1 MNIGILTKPAYNAVS
16 HYRLAPW
23 IVLGKYSDAQTV
35 LINPKTVT
43 EYDLRLIHVLIAH
56 SPSTKMEYNI
66 LTLAKS
72 YGVRIVIDYDDLLQ
86 AIPGINPA
94 AEYWGKEE
102 TQDIATEL
110 ITHAHVVTVSTDQ
123 LASEFLSRFGVEARV
138 INNALDDSAFAVSPK
153 RTYDE
158 TKPIKV
164 LWRGSNTHEGDL
176 YTHRQAFREYPNVE
190 FHFFGYRPEKLTS
203 KYGGNLET
211 INYIPGEK
219 LVSDYMIRLLTLA
232 PDIVIVPLEDS
243 AFNRCKSNIAWIEAT
258 WAGSICL
265 APAYMPE
272 FNRPGIMNYE
282 DVTDLV
288 TQLEYVS
295 TSAIRPHESGLLE
308 ASRQDIRTNF
318 LLSKVNEA
326 RAAALQTLF

>member
-1 MNIGILTKPAYNAVS
+1 
-16 HYRLAPW
+16 
-23 IVLGKYSDAQTV
+23 
-35 LINPKTVT
+35 
-43 EYDLRLIHVLIAH
+43 
-56 SPSTKMEYNI
+56 MEYNI

-110 ITHAHVVTVSTDQ
+110 ITHAHLVTVSTDQ
-123 LASEFLSRFGVEARV
+123 LAGEFLSRFGVTAKV
-138 INNALDDSAFAVSPK
+138 INNALDDSAFAVFPK

-176 YTHRQAFREYPNVE
+176 YTHRQAFREYPNME
-190 FHFFGYRPEKLTS
+190 FHFFGYRPEKLTTR
-203 KYGGNLET
+203 YGGNLEA

-219 LVSDYMIRLLTLA
+219 LVSDYMIRLLAIA
-232 PDIVIVPLEDS
+232 PDIVIVPLEDNN
-243 AFNRCKSNIAWIEAT
+243 FNRCKSNIAWLEAT
-258 WAGSICL
+258 WAGAVCL

-272 FNRPGIMNYE
+272 FNRKGIMNYE
-282 DVTDLV
+282 NVNDLV
-288 TQLEYVS
+288 TILEYVS
-295 TSAIRPHESGLLE
+295 NSPMRPNEAGLL
-308 ASRQDIRTNF
+308 AINQSDIETNF
-318 LLSKVNEA
+318 LLSKINEA
-326 RAAALQTLF
+326 RAEALQTLF